1 MARGGRAFDDYNS
14 AGLAGHGG
22 ALGRGVL
29 RVSASAKLLEYGP
42 GAFGGSVAR
51 PGSKGLG
58 WGCLLTC
65 WHFAQARF
73 MSNLRRQTA

>member
-29 RVSASAKLLEYGP
+29 RVSASATLLEDGP
-42 GAFGGSVAR
+42 GALRGKR
-51 PGSKGLG
+51 PSEDL
-58 WGCLLTC
+58 
-65 WHFAQARF
+65 
-73 MSNLRRQTA
+73 S

>member
-14 AGLAGHGG
+14 AGLAGHGA

-29 RVSASAKLLEYGP
+29 RTSASAKLLEDEP
-42 GAFGGSVAR
+42 GALRGSVAR

-58 WGCLLTC
+58 WAAC
-65 WHFAQARF
+65 
-73 MSNLRRQTA
+73 